1 MLNLNPQT
9 LIANLLT
16 LIIALTI
23 HEFSHAFVA
32 VKFGDETPRMD
43 GRLTLNPLKHLDP
56 IGSIMLILAGFGWA
70 KPVRVNP
77 YVLSQKSPSALMWVS
92 LAGPFSNFLLAVFAA
107 IPFRFKGFLNLLSS
121 TNAVVKFIPFFLDT
135 FLFINLMLML
145 FNLLPLSPLDGE
157 KIAVYILPPKWGQAL
172 EKIQPYGMFILI
184 ALLFVLPLLKV
195 DVVGYLIYPVIYN
208 LRYILAG
215 LA

>member
-32 VKFGDETPRMD
+32 VRLGDETPRMD

-56 IGSIMLILAGFGWA
+56 IGSIMLIIAGFGWA

-77 YVLSQKSPSALMWVS
+77 YTLSQKSPSGLMWVS
-92 LAGPFSNFLLAVFAA
+92 LAGPFSNFLLACFAA
-107 IPFRFKGFLNLLSS
+107 VPFHFKGFWQLYYSANVFIS
-121 TNAVVKFIPFFLDT
+121 FIPFFFYT
-135 FLFINLMLML
+135 FLTINLVLML
-145 FNLLPLSPLDGE
+145 FNLLPISPLDGA
-157 KIAVYILPPKWGQAL
+157 KIAVDILPPRWGRAL
-172 EKIQPYGMFILI
+172 EKIQPYGIFILI
-184 ALLFVLPLLKV
+184 AILFVLPLLKI
-195 DVVGYLIYPVIYN
+195 DVMGYLITPVISN
-208 LRYILAG
+208 LTRVLTG
-215 LA
+215 S